1 MRRCVVGK
9 LFFVLAALLLV
20 NVLCAENLSIAA
32 SEEAYGEKFG
42 GGMVSDEDIAVTDDE
57 EETAADETGQTETE
71 TEIPLVK
78 DTLQPF
84 NRAMFAFN
92 DKAFHY
98 FFKPIYTG
106 YNSMIPVQARVSV
119 RNFYTNIRMPVRFFN
134 CLFQANFKGAGT
146 EMLRFVIN
154 STVGVAGFLDP
165 AKSKFHLE
173 KQERDFGQTLGKYN
187 MQSGTYIVWPF
198 IGPSNTRD
206 TIGFVGDTVLDPI
219 TWVSYFLL
227 KPVESI
233 GNNAYESV
241 NDLSLDTGAT
251 YESVTKP
258 AIDPYV
264 ALQDAYLQNRVKKIK
279 E

>member
-1 MRRCVVGK
+1 MRRCVVGT
-9 LFFVLAALLLV
+9 LFFSLTAFFLV
-20 NVLCAENLSIAA
+20 TMLYAENMPITT
-32 SEEAYGEKFG
+32 SEELADEKLSEDS
-42 GGMVSDEDIAVTDDE
+42 VSDKDIAVTDT
-57 EETAADETGQTETE
+57 ETESDETGQYGMEAET
-71 TEIPLVK
+71 PLVK

-134 CLFQANFKGAGT
+134 CLFQSNFKGAGT

-173 KQERDFGQTLGKYN
+173 KQERDFGQTLGKYK
-187 MQSGTYIVWPF
+187 MESGTYIVWPF
-198 IGPSNTRD
+198 LGPSNTRD
-206 TIGFVGDTVLDPI
+206 TIGLVGDTVLDPL
-219 TWVSYFLL
+219 TWVSWFFL
-227 KPVESI
+227 KPIEGV
-233 GNNAYESV
+233 GNYTYESV
-241 NDLSLDTGAT
+241 NKLSIDTGDT

-258 AIDPYV
+258 AIDPYT
-264 ALQDAYLQNRVKKIK
+264 ALQDAYLQNRMKRIK

>member
-1 MRRCVVGK
+1 MRRCVVGT
-9 LFFVLAALLLV
+9 LFFSLTAFFSATMLY
-20 NVLCAENLSIAA
+20 AENMPITT
-32 SEEAYGEKFG
+32 SEELADEKLSEDS
-42 GGMVSDEDIAVTDDE
+42 VSDKDIAVTDTE
-57 EETAADETGQTETE
+57 AESDETGQYGMEAET
-71 TEIPLVK
+71 PLGK

-134 CLFQANFKGAGT
+134 CLFQSNFKGAGT

-173 KQERDFGQTLGKYN
+173 KQERDFGQTLGKYK
-187 MQSGTYIVWPF
+187 MESGTYIVWPF
-198 IGPSNTRD
+198 LGPSNTRD
-206 TIGFVGDTVLDPI
+206 TIGLVGDTVLDPL
-219 TWVSYFLL
+219 TWISWFFL
-227 KPVESI
+227 KPIEGV
-233 GNNAYESV
+233 GNYTYESV
-241 NDLSLDTGAT
+241 NKLSIDTGDT

-258 AIDPYV
+258 AIDPYT
-264 ALQDAYLQNRVKKIK
+264 ALQDAYLQNRMKRIK

>member
-1 MRRCVVGK
+1 MRRCVVGT
-9 LFFVLAALLLV
+9 LFFSLTAFFSVTMLY
-20 NVLCAENLSIAA
+20 AENMPITT
-32 SEEAYGEKFG
+32 SEELADEKLSEDS
-42 GGMVSDEDIAVTDDE
+42 VSDKDIAVTDTE
-57 EETAADETGQTETE
+57 AESDETGQYGMEAET
-71 TEIPLVK
+71 PLVK

-134 CLFQANFKGAGT
+134 CLFQSNFKGAGT

-173 KQERDFGQTLGKYN
+173 KQERDFGQTLGKYK
-187 MQSGTYIVWPF
+187 MESGTYIVWPF
-198 IGPSNTRD
+198 LGPSNTRD
-206 TIGFVGDTVLDPI
+206 TIGLVGDTVLDPL
-219 TWVSYFLL
+219 TWVSWFFL
-227 KPVESI
+227 KPIEGV
-233 GNNAYESV
+233 GNYTYESV
-241 NDLSLDTGAT
+241 NKLSIDTGDT

-258 AIDPYV
+258 AIDPYT
-264 ALQDAYLQNRVKKIK
+264 ALQDAYLQNRMKRIK

>member
-1 MRRCVVGK
+1 MRRCVVGM
-9 LFFVLAALLLV
+9 LFFGLAVFFSVTVLP
-20 NVLCAENLSIAA
+20 AENLPIAA
-32 SEEAYGEKFG
+32 SEEFADEKL
-42 GGMVSDEDIAVTDDE
+42 SEDIVSNTDIALTDDE
-57 EETAADETGQTETE
+57 EEPDETGQAGTEP
-71 TEIPLVK
+71 EIPLVK

-119 RNFYTNIRMPVRFFN
+119 RNFYTNVRMPVRFFN
-134 CLFQANFKGAGT
+134 CLFQSNFKGAGT

-165 AKSKFHLE
+165 ARSKFHLE
-173 KQERDFGQTLGKYN
+173 KQERDFGQTLGKYK
-187 MQSGTYIVWPF
+187 MKSGTYIVWPF

-206 TIGFVGDTVLDPI
+206 TIGLVGDTALDPL
-219 TWVSYFLL
+219 TWVSYFFL
-227 KPVESI
+227 KSIESM
-233 GNNAYESV
+233 GNYTYESV
-241 NDLSLDTGAT
+241 NDLSVDTGET

-258 AIDPYV
+258 AIDPYI
-264 ALQDAYLQNRVKKIK
+264 ALQDAYLQNRVKRIK

>member
-1 MRRCVVGK
+1 MRRCVVGM
-9 LFFVLAALLLV
+9 LFFGLAVFFSVTVLP
-20 NVLCAENLSIAA
+20 AENLPIAA
-32 SEEAYGEKFG
+32 SEEFADEKLSEDI
-42 GGMVSDEDIAVTDDE
+42 VSDTDIALTDDE
-57 EETAADETGQTETE
+57 EEPDETGQAGKEP
-71 TEIPLVK
+71 EIPLVK

-134 CLFQANFKGAGT
+134 CLFQSNFKGAGT
-146 EMLRFVIN
+146 ETLRFVIN

-165 AKSKFHLE
+165 ARSKFHLE
-173 KQERDFGQTLGKYN
+173 KQERDFGQTLGKYK
-187 MQSGTYIVWPF
+187 MKSGTYIVWPF
-198 IGPSNTRD
+198 IGPSNIRD
-206 TIGFVGDTVLDPI
+206 TIGLVGDTALDPL
-219 TWVSYFLL
+219 TWVSYFFL
-227 KPVESI
+227 KPIESM
-233 GNNAYESV
+233 GNYTYESV
-241 NDLSLDTGAT
+241 NDLSVDTGET

-258 AIDPYV
+258 AIDPYI
-264 ALQDAYLQNRVKKIK
+264 ALQDAYLQNRVKRIK

>member
-1 MRRCVVGK
+1 MRRCVVGT
-9 LFFVLAALLLV
+9 LFFSLTAFFLV
-20 NVLCAENLSIAA
+20 TMLYAENMPITT
-32 SEEAYGEKFG
+32 SEELADEKLSEDS
-42 GGMVSDEDIAVTDDE
+42 VSDKDIAVTDTE
-57 EETAADETGQTETE
+57 AESDETGQYGMEAET
-71 TEIPLVK
+71 PLVK

-134 CLFQANFKGAGT
+134 CLFQSNFKGAGT

-173 KQERDFGQTLGKYN
+173 KQERDFGQTLGKYK
-187 MQSGTYIVWPF
+187 MESGTYIVWPF
-198 IGPSNTRD
+198 LGPSNTRD
-206 TIGFVGDTVLDPI
+206 TIGLVGDTVLDPL
-219 TWVSYFLL
+219 TWVSWFFL
-227 KPVESI
+227 KPIEGV
-233 GNNAYESV
+233 GNYTYESV
-241 NDLSLDTGAT
+241 NKLSIDTGDT

-258 AIDPYV
+258 AIDPYT
-264 ALQDAYLQNRVKKIK
+264 ALQDAYLQNRMKRIK

>member
-1 MRRCVVGK
+1 MRRCVVGT
-9 LFFVLAALLLV
+9 LFFSLTAFFLV
-20 NVLCAENLSIAA
+20 TMLYAENMPITT
-32 SEEAYGEKFG
+32 SEELADEKLSEDS
-42 GGMVSDEDIAVTDDE
+42 VSDKDIAVTDTE
-57 EETAADETGQTETE
+57 AESDETGQYGMEAET
-71 TEIPLVK
+71 PLVK

-134 CLFQANFKGAGT
+134 CLFQSNFKGAGT

-173 KQERDFGQTLGKYN
+173 KQERDFGQTLGKYK
-187 MQSGTYIVWPF
+187 MESGTYIVWPF
-198 IGPSNTRD
+198 LGPSNTRD
-206 TIGFVGDTVLDPI
+206 TIGLVGDTVLDPL
-219 TWVSYFLL
+219 TWVSWFFL
-227 KPVESI
+227 KPIEGV
-233 GNNAYESV
+233 GNYTYESV
-241 NDLSLDTGAT
+241 NKLSIDTGDT

-258 AIDPYV
+258 AIDPYT
-264 ALQDAYLQNRVKKIK
+264 ALQDAYLQNRTKRIK